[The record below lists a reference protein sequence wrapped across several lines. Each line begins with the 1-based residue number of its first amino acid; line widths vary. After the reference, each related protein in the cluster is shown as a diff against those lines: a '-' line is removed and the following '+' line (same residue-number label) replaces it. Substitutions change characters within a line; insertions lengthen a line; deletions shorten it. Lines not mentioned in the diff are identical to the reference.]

1 VGGCD
6 VGCVWCDV
14 KSWEADEH
22 SKQSVA
28 TIKEV
33 GERQLKSLGITG
45 GEPLMYDMNPLTSAL
60 QSADF

>member
-1 VGGCD
+1 VAVTLVAFG
-6 VGCVWCDV
+6 WCDV

-33 GERQLKSLGITG
+33 GERQLKSLD
-45 GEPLMYDMNPLTSAL
+45 LLRAASR
-60 QSADF
+60 